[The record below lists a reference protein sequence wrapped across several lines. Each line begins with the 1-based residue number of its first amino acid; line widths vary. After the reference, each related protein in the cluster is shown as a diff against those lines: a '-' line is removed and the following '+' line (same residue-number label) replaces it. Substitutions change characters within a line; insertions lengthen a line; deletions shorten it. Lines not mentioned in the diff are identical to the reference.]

1 MARFVL
7 ILLWILLVAPATLA
21 RAAVPP
27 QGCAQPAR
35 LDAVA
40 MGTKVRA
47 TICPQSNDTEGLKKA
62 EEAAQA
68 VLAEVQRLEQLWSTW
83 IPESEMSRLNRA
95 AGGPALQVSLET
107 ARLLATARKAS
118 EQSQGIFDITF
129 SPLGEVWQ
137 FDTPPGSHEP
147 TKLAKVPSQAEV
159 AARLLRVGYR
169 FLQVDA
175 KKRTARLTQRGSS
188 VHLGGIGKGAAVDA
202 AVALLRAR
210 GFSHFA
216 VQAGGDLYCAGQNG
230 QRPWRIGIA
239 HPRKPGA
246 ILGIVDIR
254 EAAFSTSG
262 DYERFAILDGKR
274 YHHILDLRS
283 GWPAQASQS
292 ATVLA
297 ASATEAEILTKWAFV
312 VGGAQGL
319 ELLASRGAKGVL
331 VDRDGKVWTS
341 AGLQVRPAE
350 GP

>member
-1 MARFVL
+1 MAR
-7 ILLWILLVAPATLA
+7 IAHSWIAAPLLAWALSAQ
-21 RAAVPP
+21 AAEPP
-27 QGCAQPAR
+27 RGCAQPAR

-47 TICPQSNDTEGLKKA
+47 TICPLGDDAAAQRQA
-62 EEAAQA
+62 QEAAQA

-83 IPESEMSRLNRA
+83 IPTSEVSRLNAA
-95 AGGPALQVSLET
+95 AGGPAQRLSPET

-118 EQSQGIFDITF
+118 AASGGIFDITF
-129 SPLGEVWQ
+129 APLGEVWQ
-137 FDTPPGSHEP
+137 FDTPPGAHEP
-147 TKLAKVPSQAEV
+147 TRLRALPSQAEID
-159 AARLLRVGYR
+159 ARLRRVGAR
-169 FLQVDA
+169 FLRIDER
-175 KKRTARLTQRGSS
+175 KGTARLTRRGSA

-210 GFSHFA
+210 GYRDFA

-230 QRPWRIGIA
+230 PRPWRIGIA

-246 ILGIVDIR
+246 VLGVVEIR

-262 DYERFAILDGKR
+262 DYERFAILHGKR

-283 GWPAQASQS
+283 GWPAEASQS

-297 ASATEAEILTKWAFV
+297 PSATEAEILTKWAFV
-312 VGGAQGL
+312 VGGSEALALL
-319 ELLASRGAKGVL
+319 ERRGARGVV

-341 AGLQVRPAE
+341 AGLQVQPAE
-350 GP
+350 AP